1 VSRLFDFRLRRS
13 VRGRLLIAAIVVEAV
28 MLTLLVSNSV
38 RLQRT
43 HMTEQAERHAQQIVP
58 ILNAALVAPMA
69 QSDYAT
75 MQAVLDESRSSQGIA
90 YLILRDSGGHV
101 VAHSGWSRDAPVP
114 QTDERFDL
122 SVEEDP
128 PIYDLVTPVA
138 LAGQPLGQL
147 HFGLDMSALRSANR
161 QLLLQGIG
169 IAAGELLLS
178 IALLTGL
185 GLWLTRQLLRLTHA
199 AEEVATGTLTPA
211 PVAEGE
217 DEVGQLGR
225 AFNAMSAAIRERIGE
240 LQALHEK
247 EHGLARIASEAN
259 GRLEA
264 LLDAMDIGVLLA
276 DHENRVLYA
285 NDKLAQVWALDAGRP
300 PDGCALQVVESMCA
314 ARLSPGAA
322 MTVFCPHRRE
332 REILLADGRTLTQR
346 SFAVR
351 DGDGRE
357 IGCLW
362 LSEDVSAA
370 RAAAD
375 ELRRARDEAEAAS
388 RAKAAFLAT
397 MSHEIRTPMNGI
409 IGMTD
414 MVLSEPLSDE
424 QRENLG
430 WVKSSADSLM
440 GILNDILDYSKVDA
454 GQLQLEAV
462 DFGLETLVADTLAIF
477 STQAAAKGIALR
489 WQVAPALP
497 AIVTGDPLRLR
508 QILSNLVS
516 NALKFTAHGGVTVS
530 VERAGAGRIAL
541 SVADTGIGIASD
553 KQAQVFMPFSQ
564 ADSST
569 TRTYGGT
576 GLGLS
581 IVSRLVALMHGTI
594 TLDSTPGRGSTFR
607 VELPLPAAATEDA
620 AARPDEAASTHEAAL
635 LDADVLIAEDTPV
648 NQVLLGRLLSRHG
661 VRITQAADGRQ
672 ALAAC
677 AERHFDLVL
686 MDMQMPVMDGLEA
699 TRRIRA
705 LGDAHWQQVPI
716 VAITANALDE
726 DRARCRDAG
735 MDDFISKPFQAGELV
750 ATLARHLSYRRAPEA
765 G

>member
-75 MQAVLDESRSSQGIA
+75 TQAVLDESRSGQGIA
-90 YLILRDSGGHV
+90 YLILRDSGGHL
-101 VAHSGWSRDAPVP
+101 VAHSGWSRDQPMP
-114 QTDERFDL
+114 QADERFDL
-122 SVEEDP
+122 SVEDDP

-147 HFGLDMSALRSANR
+147 HFGLDMSALGSANR
-161 QLLLQGIG
+161 QLLLQGAG

-185 GLWLTRQLLRLTHA
+185 GLWLTHQLFRLTRA
-199 AEEVATGTLTPA
+199 AEEVAHGNLTPA

-225 AFNAMSAAIRERIGE
+225 AFNAMSATIRERIGE
-240 LQALHEK
+240 LQSLHEK

-276 DHENRVLYA
+276 DHDDKVLYA
-285 NDKLAQVWALDAGRP
+285 NDKLAQVWALDVGRP
-300 PDGCALQVVESMCA
+300 PDGCPLQAVESMCVA
-314 ARLSPGAA
+314 QLTPGTALP
-322 MTVFCPHRRE
+322 VFAPDGSE

-346 SFAVR
+346 GFAVR

-357 IGCLW
+357 VGRMW

-375 ELRRARDEAEAAS
+375 ELRRARDQAEAAS

-414 MVLSEPLSDE
+414 MVLSEPLSAE

-454 GQLQLEAV
+454 GRLQLEAV
-462 DFGLETLVADTLAIF
+462 DFSIAALVAETLAIF
-477 STQAAAKGIALR
+477 STQAAGKGIELR
-489 WQVAPALP
+489 WQIASALP
-497 AIVTGDPLRLR
+497 ALVNGDPLRLR

-516 NALKFTAHGGVTVS
+516 NALKFTAQGGVTVS
-530 VERAGAGRIAL
+530 VEEAGEGRIAL
-541 SVADTGIGIASD
+541 SVTDTGIGIPPD
-553 KQAQVFMPFSQ
+553 KQALVFMPFLQ

-569 TRTYGGT
+569 TRNFGGT

-581 IVSRLVALMHGTI
+581 IVSRLVELMRGTI
-594 TLDSTPGRGSTFR
+594 TLDSAPGRGSTFR
-607 VELPLPAAATEDA
+607 VVLPLPAAQTAAAAAQPDTVAATCEDA
-620 AARPDEAASTHEAAL
+620 LRNAE
-635 LDADVLIAEDTPV
+635 VLIAEDTPV
-648 NQVLLGRLLSRHG
+648 NQVLLGRLLSRYG
-661 VRITQAADGRQ
+661 VRITEAADGRQ
-672 ALAAC
+672 AVAAC
-677 AERHFDLVL
+677 GERHFDLVL

-705 LGDAHWQQVPI
+705 LEDPHWRQVPI

-726 DRARCRDAG
+726 DRGRCRDAG

-750 ATLARHLSYRRAPEA
+750 ATLARRLSDRRTPDA

>member
-1 VSRLFDFRLRRS
+1 MIRLFDVNLKRS
-13 VRGRLLIAAIVVEAV
+13 VRGRLLLAAVVVEAV
-28 MLTLLVSNSV
+28 MLTLLVANSV
-38 RLQRT
+38 RLQHT

-90 YLILRDSGGHV
+90 YLILRDIGGHV
-101 VAHSGWSRDAPVP
+101 VAHSGWSRDRPMPRA
-114 QTDERFDL
+114 DERFDL
-122 SVEEDP
+122 SVEDDP
-128 PIYDLVTPVA
+128 PIYDRVTPVA
-138 LAGQPLGQL
+138 LAGQQLGQL
-147 HFGLDMSALRSANR
+147 HFGLDMSALRAANS
-161 QLLLQGIG
+161 QLLLQGAG

-185 GLWLTRQLLRLTHA
+185 GLWLTRQLLRLTRA
-199 AEEVATGTLTPA
+199 AEEVAHGNPTPA

-225 AFNAMSAAIRERIGE
+225 AFNAMSAAVRERIGE
-240 LQALHEK
+240 LQSRHER
-247 EHGLARIASEAN
+247 EQGLARIASEAN

-300 PDGCALQVVESMCA
+300 PDGCALQAVESMCA
-314 ARLSPGAA
+314 GQLASGAA
-322 MTVFCPHRRE
+322 LPVFCPERGE

-346 SFAVR
+346 SFAVH
-351 DGDGRE
+351 DGEGHE
-357 IGCLW
+357 IGCMW

-375 ELRRARDEAEAAS
+375 ELRRARDAAETAS
-388 RAKAAFLAT
+388 RAKATFLAT

-414 MVLSEPLSDE
+414 MVLAGPLSDE
-424 QRENLG
+424 QREYLG
-430 WVKSSADSLM
+430 WVQSSADSLM
-440 GILNDILDYSKVDA
+440 SILNDILDYSKVDA

-462 DFGLETLVADTLAIF
+462 DFDLEALVAETLAIF
-477 STQAAAKGIALR
+477 SAQAAGKGIALHCA
-489 WQVAPALP
+489 VLPDLP
-497 AIVTGDPLRLR
+497 AVVTGDPLRLR

-516 NALKFTAHGGVTVS
+516 NALKFTHRGSVS
-530 VERAGAGRIAL
+530 VTLEAAGEGRIAL
-541 SVADTGIGIASD
+541 VVADTGIGIPLD
-553 KQAQVFMPFSQ
+553 KQAQMFSPFSQ

-569 TRTYGGT
+569 TRNFGGT

-581 IVSRLVALMHGTI
+581 IVARLVALMGGSI
-594 TLDSTPGRGSTFR
+594 VLDSAPGLGSAFR
-607 VELPLPAAATEDA
+607 VELPLPAAQRVP
-620 AARPDEAASTHEAAL
+620 AARPSDEGAPDDPKRL
-635 LDADVLIAEDTPV
+635 IDADVLIAEDTPV
-648 NQVLLGRLLSRHG
+648 NQVLLKRLLSRHG
-661 VRITQAADGRQ
+661 VRITQAADGEQ

-677 AERHFDLVL
+677 RTRHFDLVL

-699 TRRIRA
+699 TRGIRA
-705 LGDAHWQQVPI
+705 LADPHWQRVPI
-716 VAITANALDE
+716 VAITANALAE
-726 DRARCRDAG
+726 DRRRCREAG
-735 MDDFISKPFQAGELV
+735 MDGFISKPFHADELV
-750 ATLARHLSYRRAPEA
+750 ATLVRHLGVQDLR
-765 G
+765 